1 MVPSEHQNTTSISG
15 TPEYEPQSFKN
26 FLTTYEKDNTTY
38 EKDTTIDYTSLSLE
52 GFLNMLPDDVRQF
65 IEEIIYENDYITYIT
80 NYIKDYYIF
89 IFIIIIIIIIIYIYS
104 NNIYNYINNIFSTNA
119 VKKKN
124 IETFNEIS
132 IDDETYGEN
141 LVGKKMYDPLFKN
154 NMILYKENLNTRL
167 SYIKNN
173 IDNSIK
179 QHLSQSKPNYRLI
192 LLMKEYKDK
201 INTID
206 LDNKIDYSVIEKD
219 FETIN
224 KKIINLLIY

>member
-1 MVPSEHQNTTSISG
+1 MDPSVDQNTTSVTS
-15 TPEYEPQSFKN
+15 TPEYNPQSFKN
-26 FLTTYEKDNTTY
+26 FLTTYQKDNTT
-38 EKDTTIDYTSLSLE
+38 DYTNLSLE
-52 GFLNMLPDDVRQF
+52 AFLNMLPDDIRQF
-65 IEEIIYENDYITYIT
+65 IEEIIYENDYITYII

-104 NNIYNYINNIFSTNA
+104 NDIYNYINNIFSPDA

-124 IETFNEIS
+124 IETFNDIS
-132 IDDETYGEN
+132 IDDETYRDN
-141 LVGKKMYDPLFKN
+141 LVGKEMYDPLFKS

-179 QHLSQSKPNYRLI
+179 HHLSQPKPNYRLI
-192 LLMKEYKDK
+192 SLMKEYKDK
-201 INTID
+201 INTIN
-206 LDNKIDYSVIEKD
+206 LENKTDYSKIEKD

-224 KKIINLLIY
+224 KKIITLLIY

>member
-1 MVPSEHQNTTSISG
+1 MDSSEHLNTTSISK
-15 TPEYEPQSFKN
+15 TPEYNPQSFRN
-26 FLTTYEKDNTTY
+26 FLTTYEKDNTTDY
-38 EKDTTIDYTSLSLE
+38 TTDYTSLSLE
-52 GFLNMLPDDVRQF
+52 GFLNMLPDNIRQF

-104 NNIYNYINNIFSTNA
+104 NDIYNYINNIFSPNA

-141 LVGKKMYDPLFKN
+141 LVGKGMYDPLFKN
-154 NMILYKENLNTRL
+154 SIILYKENLNTRL

-179 QHLSQSKPNYRLI
+179 HHLSQPKPNYRLI
-192 LLMKEYKDK
+192 SLMKEYKDK

-206 LDNKIDYSVIEKD
+206 LENKTDYSEIEKD

-224 KKIINLLIY
+224 KKIITLLIY

>member
-1 MVPSEHQNTTSISG
+1 MVPSEHQNATSISG
-15 TPEYEPQSFKN
+15 TPEYDPESFQN
-26 FLTTYEKDNTTY
+26 FLTTYEKDNTT
-38 EKDTTIDYTSLSLE
+38 DYTSLSLE
-52 GFLNMLPDDVRQF
+52 GFLNMLPDNVREF
-65 IEEIIYENDYITYIT
+65 IEKIIYENDYITYIT

-104 NNIYNYINNIFSTNA
+104 NNIYNYINNIFSSNA
-119 VKKKN
+119 VNKKN

-132 IDDETYGEN
+132 IDDDRYGEN
-141 LVGKKMYDPLFKN
+141 LVGKNMYDPLFKN

-179 QHLSQSKPNYRLI
+179 HYLSQSKPNYRLI
-192 LLMKEYKDK
+192 SLMKEYKDK
-201 INTID
+201 INTIE

-219 FETIN
+219 LETIN
-224 KKIINLLIY
+224 KKIIYLLIY